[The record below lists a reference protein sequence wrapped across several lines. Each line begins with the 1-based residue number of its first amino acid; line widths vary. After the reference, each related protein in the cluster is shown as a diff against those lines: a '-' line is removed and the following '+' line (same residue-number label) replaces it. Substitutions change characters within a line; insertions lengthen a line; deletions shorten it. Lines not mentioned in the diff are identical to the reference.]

1 MKPVVVAL
9 VLICG
14 GAPAL
19 AQETPVRLKD
29 GATWTIR
36 AEHTQAAESMG
47 PTHNWGLITVKRVTW
62 HAGRHGEPA
71 TITVTPVSAKALPG
85 SPVEIEAARSLAI
98 PATLAVDDA
107 LAPGAVINTDEVR
120 AAFLKV
126 APSAKDDTTGL
137 ADAASKAMIAS
148 ELALTS
154 QAQGISFKAGKTI
167 SADAETP
174 NPMGGPPMR
183 VVESASLE
191 AYDKQAGRAVIR
203 WRRVLDP
210 SAFKASIDSLLAT
223 FKEKAPPEK
232 VDEARQ
238 ALADAK
244 MESQTL
250 CRHEIDLATGLAVK
264 TDCDMTLSTTLHGKS
279 QKVAEHWAITQTLP
293 EKP

>member
-1 MKPVVVAL
+1 MKSIWVAIL
-9 VLICG
+9 LAGG

-19 AQETPVRLKD
+19 AQEMPVRLKD
-29 GATWTIR
+29 GATWTVT

-47 PTHNWGLITVKRVTW
+47 PTHNWGLTTVKRVTW

-98 PATLAVDDA
+98 PATLYVDDG
-107 LAPGAVINTDEVR
+107 LVPGPVINKDEVR

-148 ELALTS
+148 ELLLTS
-154 QAQGISFKAGKTI
+154 QAQGVSFKAGKSI
-167 SADAETP
+167 SADAEMP

-183 VVESASLE
+183 AVESASLE
-191 AYDKQAGRAVIR
+191 AYDKPAGRAVIR

-210 SAFKASIDSLLAT
+210 SAFKASIESMLAT
-223 FKEKAPPEK
+223 FQQKAPPEK
-232 VDEARQ
+232 VEEARQ

-244 MESQTL
+244 MESQTV
-250 CRHEIDLATGLAVK
+250 CRHEIDLASGLAVK
-264 TDCDMTLSTTLHGKS
+264 TACDMTLSTTLHGKS
-279 QKVAEHWAITQTLP
+279 QKVAEHWAITQTVP
-293 EKP
+293 GKP